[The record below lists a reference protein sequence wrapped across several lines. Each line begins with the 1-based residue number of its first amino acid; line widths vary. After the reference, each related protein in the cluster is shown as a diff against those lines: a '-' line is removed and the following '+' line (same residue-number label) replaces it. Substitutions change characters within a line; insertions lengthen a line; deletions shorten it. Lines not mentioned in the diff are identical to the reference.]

1 MLCVATSDIQKT
13 LAEVH
18 NGEAG
23 PHQGGKRLVQQFLF
37 QGLYWPTIE
46 ADAQEYVKKCRPCQ
60 IYANAIHVPHKS
72 LKPIS
77 LSHLGTRSYWSY
89 HASIL

>member
-1 MLCVATSDIQKT
+1 MMLCVATSDIKKT

-23 PHQGGKRLVQQFLF
+23 PHQGGRLFNNSCF
-37 QGLYWPTIE
+37 KDCTGLLTIE

-60 IYANAIHVPHKS
+60 IYANAIHVPHKT
-72 LKPIS
+72 LKPPNDKRTYGRGIF
-77 LSHLGTRSYWSY
+77 GE
-89 HASIL
+89 